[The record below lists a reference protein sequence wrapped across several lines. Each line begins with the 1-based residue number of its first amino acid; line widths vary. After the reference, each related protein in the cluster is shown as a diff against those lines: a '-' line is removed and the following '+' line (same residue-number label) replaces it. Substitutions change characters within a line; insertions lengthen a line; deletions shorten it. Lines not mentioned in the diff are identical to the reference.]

1 MCGRSKTL
9 FCLLDLYLRPF
20 RFFLFVLFSIWGS
33 YKILLSVFQSDIQT
47 VQLHDGNMK
56 GSPWRFIDWLALEHK
71 IKYGRRSALAGV
83 KSTLRVRESNLD
95 TKYVYSF
102 YPHCAT
108 YLIDWTDERQS
119 WVVEG
124 HWCSV
129 LGDWLPL
136 DLNSFIFSRLLSF
149 LLFRL
154 SFALPQL
161 FCLYQTPTGIWP
173 LLTRSAKI
181 FETGWWKINCKYIV
195 IIYIFIHHVQSV
207 VNQYHT
213 YAKLEVFECWW
224 GAWTKVLL
232 KAVSWLFLRSND
244 WEGFLPLSVVKVVE
258 SVLKRTP
265 VLLVVVFLLFV
276 DFNNW
281 NSFRVSLLYFGVL
294 FWGTLPLVVVWSWLE
309 EKEDVGPLQG
319 APDPLMY
326 QPPSWVNRH
335 VSEFIF

>member
-1 MCGRSKTL
+1 MNDSL
-9 FCLLDLYLRPF
+9 
-20 RFFLFVLFSIWGS
+20 
-33 YKILLSVFQSDIQT
+33 
-47 VQLHDGNMK
+47 
-56 GSPWRFIDWLALEHK
+56 WRFIDWLALEHK
-71 IKYGRRSALAGV
+71 IKYGLRSALAGV

-119 WVVEG
+119 WVLEG

-149 LLFRL
+149 LLFNL

-181 FETGWWKINCKYIV
+181 FETGWWKSNCKYIF
-195 IIYIFIHHVQSV
+195 IIYIYSHHVQSV
-207 VNQYHT
+207 VNQNHT
-213 YAKLEVFECWW
+213 YAKLEVFEYWW

-244 WEGFLPLSVVKVVE
+244 WDNEGFLPLSVVKVVE

-309 EKEDVGPLQG
+309 EEETVWKEDVGPLQG
-319 APDPLMY
+319 TPDPLMY